1 MAQTMINQRNPSLRD
16 FSPNSSTYDS
26 EKATMTDRE
35 DHSQLAE
42 VNETGHV
49 QEVERNFSLL
59 SICSVGLVT
68 GNTWAALGGSIATA
82 IYNGGPPGVLYE
94 FIAVSM
100 FYWLIAASLAEL
112 ASSMPSSAGV
122 YHWASITPGP
132 KYGRICGWFAGWW
145 NTFAWICGAATMS
158 SIASNIAVAMYGLYH
173 PDYVPARWHI
183 FIGYIVVTWISCSIV
198 LFANRALPMINN
210 IGLAFILG
218 GVFITVVV
226 CAVMPSGKGH
236 ATHSFVWTDWVND
249 TGYSNNGFI
258 FLAGMLNGAYA
269 VGTPD
274 CVSHLAEEI
283 PDPKRNIPLAI
294 AAQMTIGFVTAFIYT
309 IAIFYATTNLDAV
322 LAAPFFPLT
331 QIYLQATGTTAGTT
345 GLLFVIFFPIF
356 CTLIGTYITAGRC
369 LWTLARDGAVPY
381 SSWLHVID
389 SHEDPRD
396 KNPFNATIACGIW
409 STILGAIYVGS
420 STAFNAFVGSF
431 VVLLTLSYLAA
442 ILPFIFTGRFT
453 QSTQTSSLYNN
464 RMVPGW
470 FEMNNLVGYIVNIIS
485 CLYIIVFVVIYCFPY
500 AVPFNPAS
508 MNYSC
513 LIAGAL
519 SVAAGVWWLVKGGS
533 YKGPQ
538 AGVHG
543 QPETNSGR
551 HMLNVISIGDV
562 DGLRNA
568 LGTEPKQ

>member
-1 MAQTMINQRNPSLRD
+1 MADKES
-16 FSPNSSTYDS
+16 
-26 EKATMTDRE
+26 
-35 DHSQLAE
+35 HSQLVE

-94 FIAVSM
+94 FIAVSF
-100 FYWLIAASLAEL
+100 FYWLVAASLAEL

-158 SIASNIAVAMYGLYH
+158 SIASNVAVAMYGLYH
-173 PDYVPARWHI
+173 PDYVVARWHI
-183 FIGYIVVTWISCSIV
+183 FIGYIIITWIACSIV
-198 LFANRALPMINN
+198 LFANRVLPLINN
-210 IGLAFILG
+210 VGLAFILG
-218 GVFITVVV
+218 GVFITIIV
-226 CAVMPSGKGH
+226 CAVMPSGTGH
-236 ATHSFVWTDWVND
+236 ATHAFVWADWANG
-249 TGYSNNGFI
+249 TGYSANGFV

-283 PDPKRNIPLAI
+283 PNPKRNIPLAI
-294 AAQMTIGFVTAFIYT
+294 GAQMSIGFVTAFLYT
-309 IAIFYATTNLDAV
+309 IVIFYATTDLETVLD
-322 LAAPFFPLT
+322 APFFPLT
-331 QIYLQATGTTAGTT
+331 QIYLQATGSTAGAT

-369 LWTLARDGAVPY
+369 LWTLARDDAVPF
-381 SSWLHVID
+381 SGWLHIID
-389 SHEDPRD
+389 LRH

-431 VVLLTLSYLAA
+431 VVLLTLSYLAS

-453 QSTQTSSLYNN
+453 RSTLVAGPYNN

-470 FEMNNLVGYIVNIIS
+470 FQMSNVVGNVVNIIS

-500 AVPFNPAS
+500 AMPFDAGS

-519 SVAAGVWWLVKGGS
+519 SIAAGIWWLAQGGS

-538 AGVHG
+538 AGIHG
-543 QPETNSGR
+543 QPESDVDSGR
-551 HMLNVISIGDV
+551 DVVTLVSVGDPS
-562 DGLRNA
+562 GLRD
-568 LGTEPKQ
+568 TIEKR

>member
-1 MAQTMINQRNPSLRD
+1 MDQTIIDKRNPSLRN
-16 FSPNSSTYDS
+16 FSPNSSTYKS
-26 EKATMTDRE
+26 EKVAIADGE
-35 DHSQLAE
+35 NHSQLPE
-42 VNETGHV
+42 VNETGHI

-94 FIAVSM
+94 FIAVSI
-100 FYWLIAASLAEL
+100 FYWLVAASLAEL
-112 ASSMPSSAGV
+112 ASSMPSSSGV

-132 KYGRICGWFAGWW
+132 KYGKICGWFAGWW

-158 SIASNIAVAMYGLYH
+158 SIASNVAVAIYGLYH
-173 PDYVPARWHI
+173 PDYAVARWHI
-183 FIGYIVVTWISCSIV
+183 FVGYIIITWIACCIV

-218 GVFITVVV
+218 GVFITIIV
-226 CAVMPSGKGH
+226 CAIMPSGTGH
-236 ATHSFVWTDWVND
+236 ATHSFVWSDWVND
-249 TGYSNNGFI
+249 TGYSSNGFV

-283 PDPKRNIPLAI
+283 PNPRKNIPLAI
-294 AAQMTIGFVTAFIYT
+294 GAQMSIGFITAFLYT
-309 IAIFYATTNLDAV
+309 ITIFYATTDLDSV

-331 QIYLQATGTTAGTT
+331 QIYLQATGTIAGTT

-369 LWTLARDGAVPY
+369 LWTLARDEAVPF
-381 SSWLHVID
+381 SNWLHII
-389 SHEDPRD
+389 HPHH
-396 KNPFNATIACGIW
+396 KNPLNATIACGIC
-409 STILGAIYVGS
+409 STILGVIYVGS

-431 VVLLTLSYLAA
+431 VVLLTLSYLAS
-442 ILPFIFTGRFT
+442 ILPFIFTGRFNH
-453 QSTQTSSLYNN
+453 SSKDSGPYNN
-464 RMVPGW
+464 GMIPGW
-470 FEMNNLVGYIVNIIS
+470 FQMNNVVGYTVNIIS

-500 AVPFNPAS
+500 SIPFNAAS

-519 SVAAGVWWLVKGGS
+519 SIASGIWWLIKGGN

-538 AGVHG
+538 AGIYSQSEVD
-543 QPETNSGR
+543 SDGR
-551 HMLNVISIGDV
+551 NILNGVSVGGND
-562 DGLRNA
+562 DLKKA
-568 LGTEPKQ
+568 LEIELK

>member
-1 MAQTMINQRNPSLRD
+1 MEQTMIDKRNPSLRD
-16 FSPNSSTYDS
+16 FSPNSPTYKS
-26 EKATMTDRE
+26 EKVAIVDGE
-35 DHSQLAE
+35 NHSQLAE
-42 VNETGHV
+42 VNETGHI

-94 FIAVSM
+94 FISVSI
-100 FYWLIAASLAEL
+100 FYWLVAASLAEL

-132 KYGRICGWFAGWW
+132 KYGKICGWFAGWW

-158 SIASNIAVAMYGLYH
+158 SIASNVVVAIYGLYH
-173 PDYVPARWHI
+173 PDYVVARWHI
-183 FIGYIVVTWISCSIV
+183 FIGYIIITWIACCIV

-218 GVFITVVV
+218 GVFITIIV
-226 CAVMPSGKGH
+226 CAIMPSGTGH
-236 ATHSFVWTDWVND
+236 ATHSFVWADWAND
-249 TGYSNNGFI
+249 TGYSSNGFV

-283 PDPKRNIPLAI
+283 PNPRKNIPLAI
-294 AAQMTIGFVTAFIYT
+294 GAQMSIGFITAFLYT
-309 IAIFYATTNLDAV
+309 ITIFYATTDLDAI

-331 QIYLQATGTTAGTT
+331 QIYLQATGTIAGTT

-369 LWTLARDGAVPY
+369 LWTLARDEAVPF
-381 SSWLHVID
+381 SNWLHVI
-389 SHEDPRD
+389 HPQH
-396 KNPFNATIACGIW
+396 KNPLNATIACGIC
-409 STILGAIYVGS
+409 STILGVIYVGS

-431 VVLLTLSYLAA
+431 VVLLTLSYLAS
-442 ILPFIFTGRFT
+442 ILPFIFTGRFNR
-453 QSTQTSSLYNN
+453 SSHESGPYNN
-464 RMVPGW
+464 RMIPGW
-470 FEMNNLVGYIVNIIS
+470 FQMNDIVGYTVNIVS
-485 CLYIIVFVVIYCFPY
+485 CLYITVFVVIYCFPY
-500 AVPFNPAS
+500 AMPFDAAS

-513 LIAGAL
+513 LIVGAL
-519 SVAAGVWWLVKGGS
+519 SIAAGIWWLVKGGS

-538 AGVHG
+538 ASFYGQSEVDSDDGRNVLNGIPVGGNDGVHKAL
-543 QPETNSGR
+543 E
-551 HMLNVISIGDV
+551 IGS
-562 DGLRNA
+562 
-568 LGTEPKQ
+568 K

>member
-16 FSPNSSTYDS
+16 YSPNSSTYNS
-26 EKATMTDRE
+26 EKATMTDTG

-42 VNETGHV
+42 INETGHV

-145 NTFAWICGAATMS
+145 NTFAWICGTVATMS

-173 PDYVPARWHI
+173 PGYVPARWHI
-183 FIGYIVVTWISCSIV
+183 FIGYVIVTWISCSIV
-198 LFANRALPMINN
+198 LFANRALPLINN

-226 CAVMPSGKGH
+226 CAVMPSGTGH
-236 ATHSFVWTDWVND
+236 ATHSFIWTDWVND
-249 TGYSNNGFI
+249 TGYSNNGFV

-269 VGTPD
+269 IGTPD

-283 PDPKRNIPLAI
+283 PNPKRNVPLAI

-309 IAIFYATTNLDAV
+309 IAIC
-322 LAAPFFPLT
+322 
-331 QIYLQATGTTAGTT
+331 TTAGTT

-381 SSWLHVID
+381 SSWLHAID

-396 KNPFNATIACGIW
+396 KSPFNATIACGIW
-409 STILGAIYVGS
+409 STVLGAIYVGS
-420 STAFNAFVGSF
+420 STAFNAFIGSF

-453 QSTQTSSLYNN
+453 QSNQASGAYNN

-470 FEMNNLVGYIVNIIS
+470 FVMNNFVGYIVNVIS
-485 CLYIIVFVVIYCFPY
+485 CLYIVVFVVIYCFPY
-500 AVPFNPAS
+500 AVPFNAAS

-519 SVAAGVWWLVKGGS
+519 SLTAGVWWLVKGGS

-543 QPETNSGR
+543 QLETDNGR
-551 HMLNVISIGDV
+551 NMLSVISIGRV
-562 DGLRNA
+562 DGLRNP
-568 LGTEPKQ
+568 LETEPKQ

>member
-1 MAQTMINQRNPSLRD
+1 MVDEES
-16 FSPNSSTYDS
+16 
-26 EKATMTDRE
+26 
-35 DHSQLAE
+35 HSQLVE

-49 QEVERNFSLL
+49 QEVERNFSLI

-94 FIAVSM
+94 FIAVSF
-100 FYWLIAASLAEL
+100 FYWLVAASLAEL

-158 SIASNIAVAMYGLYH
+158 SIASNVAVA
-173 PDYVPARWHI
+173 I
-183 FIGYIVVTWISCSIV
+183 
-198 LFANRALPMINN
+198 
-210 IGLAFILG
+210 
-218 GVFITVVV
+218 ITIVV
-226 CAVMPSGKGH
+226 CAVMPSGTGH
-236 ATHSFVWTDWVND
+236 ATHAFVWADWANG
-249 TGYSNNGFI
+249 TGYSSNGFV

-283 PDPKRNIPLAI
+283 PNPKRNIPLAI
-294 AAQMTIGFVTAFIYT
+294 GAQMSIGFVTAFLYT
-309 IAIFYATTNLDAV
+309 IAIFYATTDLESVLD
-322 LAAPFFPLT
+322 APFFPLT
-331 QIYLQATGTTAGTT
+331 QIYLQATGSTAETT

-369 LWTLARDGAVPY
+369 LWTLARDNAVPF
-381 SSWLHVID
+381 SGWLHIID
-389 SHEDPRD
+389 LRH
-396 KNPFNATIACGIW
+396 KNPFNATVACGMW

-431 VVLLTLSYLAA
+431 VVLLTLSYLAS
-442 ILPFIFTGRFT
+442 ILPFIFTGRFARSA
-453 QSTQTSSLYNN
+453 QFSGPYNN
-464 RMVPGW
+464 RMAPGW
-470 FEMNNLVGYIVNIIS
+470 FQMNNVVGYFVNITS

-500 AVPFNPAS
+500 AIPFDAGS

-513 LIAGAL
+513 LITGAL
-519 SVAAGVWWLVKGGS
+519 SIAAGVWWLVKGGS

-538 AGVHG
+538 AGIHG
-543 QPETNSGR
+543 QPESDVDSGR
-551 HMLNVISIGDV
+551 DVVTLVSVGDSG
-562 DGLRNA
+562 GLRD
-568 LGTEPKQ
+568 TIEKKK